1 MQRSAILFGGKLILN
16 HEKNHFLDNWREVS
30 LFKIQ
35 GMSKYV
41 TAAQAVQVVK
51 SGDRVYLQAAAAAPT
66 VLANALTDRAQ
77 ELRDVEICHLHTE
90 GEARYANPALADSF
104 HVNSFFIGANVR
116 HTLKAGNGSYTPV
129 FLSELP
135 HLFRKKVLPLDVVFI
150 HVSPPDV
157 HGYCSLGVSVEA
169 TVAAIEQAKIVV
181 AQVNKNMPRTFG
193 DGIIHVSKINYLV
206 EVDVPIY
213 GHEVAPFTAEEEKI
227 GGFVASLIDDRSTLQ
242 MGIGS
247 IPNAA
252 LSKLTHHKDLGLHT
266 EMFSDGVIDLIES
279 GVITC
284 NYKGTLRGRVLA
296 TFLVGSQRLYT
307 YVHDNPFIELKES
320 SMVNDTARI
329 RKNPKMIAINSA
341 IEVDVTGQVCADSIG
356 PRMYSGVGGQ
366 MDFIRGA
373 SLSEG
378 GKAIIALPSTTKR
391 GESRIVPFLKQ
402 GAGVVSTRSHVQY
415 IITEYGI
422 ADLYGKTLKQRAEAM
437 IRIAHPNHQE
447 GIERAYYELLNSI

>member
-1 MQRSAILFGGKLILN
+1 MG
-16 HEKNHFLDNWREVS
+16 
-30 LFKIQ
+30 
-35 GMSKYV
+35 KYV
-41 TAAQAVQVVK
+41 TAQEAVKIVK

-66 VLANALTDRAQ
+66 ILANALTERAS
-77 ELRDVEICHLHTE
+77 ELRNVEICHLHIE
-90 GEARYANPALADSF
+90 GEARYANPELAESF

-135 HLFRKKVLPLDVVFI
+135 NLFRKNVLPIDVAFI
-150 HVSPPDV
+150 HVSPPDN

-169 TVAAIEQAKIVV
+169 TVAAIENAKKVI
-181 AQVNKNMPRTFG
+181 AQVNPNMPRTFG
-193 DGIIHVSKINYLV
+193 DGILHVSEIDYLV
-206 EVDVPIY
+206 DVNMPIY
-213 GHEVAPFTAEEEKI
+213 GHEVLPFTAEEEKI
-227 GGFVASLIDDRSTLQ
+227 GGFIASLIEDKSTLQ

-252 LSKLTHHKDLGLHT
+252 LRQLKHHKDLGLHT
-266 EMFSDGVIDLIES
+266 EMFSDGVIDLIEKD
-279 GVITC
+279 VINC

-296 TFLVGSQRLYT
+296 TFMMGSKRLYD
-307 YVHDNPFIELKES
+307 YVNDNPFIEMRES

-329 RKNPKMIAINSA
+329 RKNPKMVAINSA
-341 IEVDVTGQVCADSIG
+341 IEVDLTGQVCADSIG

-378 GKAIIALPSTTKR
+378 GKAIIALPSITKY
-391 GESRIVPFLKQ
+391 GASRIVPYLKQ
-402 GAGVVSTRSHVQY
+402 GAGVVTTRAHVQY

-422 ADLYGKTLKQRAEAM
+422 ADLYGKTLKQRVGELVK
-437 IRIAHPNHQE
+437 IAHPNHQE
-447 GIERAYYELLNSI
+447 SIERDYYKLVDKM